1 MATTALRQESI
12 LEQAKEGKSLWE
24 KIRDI
29 LDTVAFELRPFIG
42 PMFTN
47 HPDLKYLDSNSV
59 REKTL
64 GDSELR
70 NK

>member
-1 MATTALRQESI
+1 MATTAIRQESI
-12 LEQAKEGKSLWE
+12 LDQAKEGNGLWE

-59 REKTL
+59 REKTFT
-64 GDSELR
+64 DSKLR